1 MSLKSRFESRDP
13 LIEGLRAQK
22 IIQGD
27 VEVATAIAE
36 VGELVEFAPRQ
47 NLIVQGAADRDM
59 YFILA
64 GKASV
69 IVEGSRL
76 YPREKNWT
84 VGEMSALNPEIL
96 RSATL
101 EADET
106 TVAWKITH
114 EQLEIIAT
122 KRPRLWKLLAV
133 DLAGRLQQRNQFI
146 SRPNARPRV
155 FFICSAEAL
164 EIAECIRAGLDH
176 EDATIE
182 IWSDEQIFPAGSYP
196 IEALERAVDDADFG
210 IAIAQPDDLI
220 RSRHRQAGAHRPVD
234 PHRRPGRSGQGRGA
248 GRHRIRRLIDD
259 VSNLEIGRVGK
270 AHGLKGEVTAVITGV
285 GSSNTLCM
293 TPSMRKRIRLVSRR
307 GSR

>member
-1 MSLKSRFESRDP
+1 MSLKSRFENREA

-27 VEVATAIAE
+27 AEVVAGIAD
-36 VGELVEFAPRQ
+36 VGELVEFAPGQ
-47 NLIVQGAADRDM
+47 NLIVQGASDRDM

-69 IVEGSRL
+69 IVKGSRL

-114 EQLEIIAT
+114 EQLETIAT
-122 KRPRLWKLLAV
+122 KHPRLWKLLAV
-133 DLAGRLQQRNQFI
+133 DLAGRLEQRNQFI

-182 IWSDEQIFPAGSYP
+182 IWSDEQIFPAGGYP

-220 RSRHRQAGAHRPVD
+220 RSRHRQAAIPRDNVIFELGFFL
-234 PHRRPGRSGQGRGA
+234 S
-248 GRHRIRRLIDD
+248 RL
-259 VSNLEIGRVGK
+259 G
-270 AHGLKGEVTAVITGV
+270 
-285 GSSNTLCM
+285 
-293 TPSMRKRIRLVSRR
+293 RKRTVLLVPR
-307 GSR
+307 GESVQLPSDFKGLTPLDYKVASKEEKLSSALGPTIYRIKEILKEHGVRKAL

>member
-1 MSLKSRFESRDP
+1 MRFKSRFENRDA

-27 VEVATAIAE
+27 TEVATGIAE
-36 VGELVEFAPRQ
+36 VGELIEFAPGQ
-47 NLIVQGAADRDM
+47 KLIVQGAADRDM

-69 IVEGSRL
+69 IVKGSRL

-122 KRPRLWKLLAV
+122 KHPRLWKLLAV
-133 DLAGRLQQRNQFI
+133 DLAGRLEQRNQFI

-164 EIAECIRAGLDH
+164 EIAECIREGLDH

-220 RSRHRQAGAHRPVD
+220 RSRDRQGAVPRDNVIFEL
-234 PHRRPGRSGQGRGA
+234 GFFLS
-248 GRHRIRRLIDD
+248 RL
-259 VSNLEIGRVGK
+259 G
-270 AHGLKGEVTAVITGV
+270 
-285 GSSNTLCM
+285 
-293 TPSMRKRIRLVSRR
+293 RKRTLLLAPR
-307 GSR
+307 GPNVQLPSDFKGLTPLNYKVASEHEKLSTALGPTIYRIKEILKEHGVRKDL

>member
-1 MSLKSRFESRDP
+1 MSLKSRFENKDA
-13 LIEGLRAQK
+13 LVDGLRAQK

-27 VEVATAIAE
+27 ADIAAGIAD
-36 VGELVEFAPRQ
+36 VGELVEFSPGQ

-69 IVEGSRL
+69 IVKGSRL

-101 EADET
+101 EADEA

-114 EQLEIIAT
+114 EQLEVIAT
-122 KRPRLWKLLAV
+122 KHPRLWKLLAV
-133 DLAGRLQQRNQFI
+133 DLAGRLEQRNQFI
-146 SRPNARPRV
+146 SRPNAKPKI

-164 EIAECIRAGLDH
+164 EIAECIRAGLEH
-176 EDATIE
+176 EDATGD
-182 IWSDEQIFPAGSYP
+182 IWSDEQIFPAGGYP
-196 IEALERAVDDADFG
+196 IEALERAVNEADFG

-220 RSRHRQAGAHRPVD
+220 RSRHRQASVPRDNVIFELGFFMSRL
-234 PHRRPGRSGQGRGA
+234 GRKRTLLLVPRGE
-248 GRHRIRRLIDD
+248 D
-259 VSNLEIGRVGK
+259 VQLPSDFK
-270 AHGLKGEVTAVITGV
+270 GLTPLSYKV
-285 GSSNTLCM
+285 GSENERLASALGPTIYRIKGILKEHGV
-293 TPSMRKRIRLVSRR
+293 RKRL
-307 GSR
+307 

>member
-220 RSRHRQAGAHRPVD
+220 RSRHRQAAVPRDNVIFELGFFLSVLAANGPCCWF
-234 PHRRPGRSGQGRGA
+234 QGGP
-248 GRHRIRRLIDD
+248 
-259 VSNLEIGRVGK
+259 VSNYPPTSK
-270 AHGLKGEVTAVITGV
+270 ASRHLTTRWRASTK
-285 GSSNTLCM
+285 SFRP
-293 TPSMRKRIRLVSRR
+293 PSAPLSIASRKF
-307 GSR
+307 

>member
-1 MSLKSRFESRDP
+1 MSLKSRFEKREA

-27 VEVATAIAE
+27 VEIARGIAQ
-36 VGELVEFAPRQ
+36 VGELVEFAPGQ

-69 IVEGSRL
+69 IVKGSRL
-76 YPREKNWT
+76 YAREKNWT

-114 EQLEIIAT
+114 EQLELIAT
-122 KRPRLWKLLAV
+122 EHPRLWKLLAA
-133 DLAGRLQQRNQFI
+133 DLAGRLEQRNQFI

-182 IWSDEQIFPAGSYP
+182 IWSDEQIFPAGGYP

-220 RSRHRQAGAHRPVD
+220 RSRHRQAAVPRDNVIFELGFFL
-234 PHRRPGRSGQGRGA
+234 S
-248 GRHRIRRLIDD
+248 RL
-259 VSNLEIGRVGK
+259 G
-270 AHGLKGEVTAVITGV
+270 
-285 GSSNTLCM
+285 
-293 TPSMRKRIRLVSRR
+293 RKRTLLLVPR
-307 GSR
+307 GENVQLPSDFKGLTPLNYKVASEHEKLFTALGPTIYRIKEILKEHGVRKDL

>member
-1 MSLKSRFESRDP
+1 MSLKSRYENRDA

-27 VEVATAIAE
+27 AEVAAGIAE
-36 VGELVEFAPRQ
+36 VGELVEFAPGQ
-47 NLIVQGAADRDM
+47 NLIVQGASDREM

-69 IVEGSRL
+69 IVKGARL

-106 TVAWKITH
+106 TVTWKITH
-114 EQLEIIAT
+114 DQLEAIAT
-122 KRPRLWKLLAV
+122 KHPRLWKLLAV
-133 DLAGRLQQRNQFI
+133 DLAGRLEQRNQFI

-182 IWSDEQIFPAGSYP
+182 IWSDEQIFPAGGYP
-196 IEALERAVDDADFG
+196 IEALDRAVDDADFG
-210 IAIAQPDDLI
+210 IAIAQPDDLV
-220 RSRHRQAGAHRPVD
+220 RSRHRQAAVPRDNVIFELGFFL
-234 PHRRPGRSGQGRGA
+234 S
-248 GRHRIRRLIDD
+248 RL
-259 VSNLEIGRVGK
+259 G
-270 AHGLKGEVTAVITGV
+270 
-285 GSSNTLCM
+285 
-293 TPSMRKRIRLVSRR
+293 RKRTLLLVPR
-307 GSR
+307 GENVQLPSDFKGLTPLDYKVANKDEKLSSALGPTIYRIKQILKEQGVRKAL

>member
-1 MSLKSRFESRDP
+1 MSLKSRFENKDA
-13 LIEGLRAQK
+13 LIDGLRAQK

-27 VEVATAIAE
+27 TDVAAGIAD
-36 VGELVEFAPRQ
+36 VGELVEFSPGQ

-69 IVEGSRL
+69 IVKGSRL

-114 EQLEIIAT
+114 EQLEAIAT
-122 KRPRLWKLLAV
+122 KHPRLWKLLAV
-133 DLAGRLQQRNQFI
+133 DLAGRLEQRNQFI

-182 IWSDEQIFPAGSYP
+182 IWSDEQIFPAGGYP

-220 RSRHRQAGAHRPVD
+220 RSRHRQAAVPRDNVIFELGFFL
-234 PHRRPGRSGQGRGA
+234 S
-248 GRHRIRRLIDD
+248 RL
-259 VSNLEIGRVGK
+259 G
-270 AHGLKGEVTAVITGV
+270 
-285 GSSNTLCM
+285 
-293 TPSMRKRIRLVSRR
+293 RKRTLLLVPR
-307 GSR
+307 GENVQLPSDFKGLTPLNYKVASEHEKLSIALGPTIYRIKEILKEHGVRKDL

>member
-1 MSLKSRFESRDP
+1 MSLKSRFENREA

-27 VEVATAIAE
+27 AEVVAGIAD
-36 VGELVEFAPRQ
+36 VGELVEFAPGQ
-47 NLIVQGAADRDM
+47 NLIVQGASDRDM

-69 IVEGSRL
+69 IVKGSRL

-114 EQLEIIAT
+114 EQLETIAT
-122 KRPRLWKLLAV
+122 KHPRLWKLLAV
-133 DLAGRLQQRNQFI
+133 DMAGRLEQRNQFI

-176 EDATIE
+176 EDATFE
-182 IWSDEQIFPAGSYP
+182 IWSDEQIFPAGGYP

-220 RSRHRQAGAHRPVD
+220 RSRHRQAAVPRDNVIFELGFFL
-234 PHRRPGRSGQGRGA
+234 S
-248 GRHRIRRLIDD
+248 RL
-259 VSNLEIGRVGK
+259 G
-270 AHGLKGEVTAVITGV
+270 
-285 GSSNTLCM
+285 
-293 TPSMRKRIRLVSRR
+293 RKRTVLLVPR
-307 GSR
+307 GESVQLPSDFKGLTPLDYKVASKEEKLSSALGPTIYRIKEILKEHGVRKAL

>member
-1 MSLKSRFESRDP
+1 MSLKSRFESRDA

-22 IIQGD
+22 VIQGD
-27 VEVATAIAE
+27 VEVATGIAE
-36 VGELVEFAPRQ
+36 VGELVEFAPGQ
-47 NLIVQGAADRDM
+47 NLIVQGATDRDM

-69 IVEGSRL
+69 IVKGSRL
-76 YPREKNWT
+76 YPREKNLT

-122 KRPRLWKLLAV
+122 KHPRLWKLLAV
-133 DLAGRLQQRNQFI
+133 DLAGRLEQRNQLI
-146 SRPNARPRV
+146 SGPNARPRV

-164 EIAECIRAGLDH
+164 QIAECIRAGLDH

-220 RSRHRQAGAHRPVD
+220 RSRDRQAAV
-234 PHRRPGRSGQGRGA
+234 S
-248 GRHRIRRLIDD
+248 RL
-259 VSNLEIGRVGK
+259 G
-270 AHGLKGEVTAVITGV
+270 
-285 GSSNTLCM
+285 
-293 TPSMRKRIRLVSRR
+293 RKRTLLLVPKESNVQLPSDFKGLTPLNYKAASKHENLSTALGPTIYRIKEILKEHGVR
-307 GSR
+307 KDL

>member
-1 MSLKSRFESRDP
+1 MSLKSRFENREA

-27 VEVATAIAE
+27 AEVVAGIAD
-36 VGELVEFAPRQ
+36 VGELVEFAPGQ

-69 IVEGSRL
+69 IVKGSRL

-122 KRPRLWKLLAV
+122 KHPRLWKLLAV
-133 DLAGRLQQRNQFI
+133 DLAGRLEQRNQFI
-146 SRPNARPRV
+146 SRPNVRPRV

-182 IWSDEQIFPAGSYP
+182 IWSDEQIFPAGGYP

-220 RSRHRQAGAHRPVD
+220 RSRHRQAAVPRDNVIFELGFFL
-234 PHRRPGRSGQGRGA
+234 S
-248 GRHRIRRLIDD
+248 RL
-259 VSNLEIGRVGK
+259 G
-270 AHGLKGEVTAVITGV
+270 
-285 GSSNTLCM
+285 
-293 TPSMRKRIRLVSRR
+293 RKRTVLLVPR
-307 GSR
+307 GESVQLPSDFKGLTPLDYKVASKEEKLSSALGPTIYRIKEILKEHGVRKAL

>member
-1 MSLKSRFESRDP
+1 MSLKSRFENREA

-27 VEVATAIAE
+27 AEVVAGIAD
-36 VGELVEFAPRQ
+36 VGELVEFAPGQ
-47 NLIVQGAADRDM
+47 NLIVQGASDRDM

-69 IVEGSRL
+69 IVKGSRL

-114 EQLEIIAT
+114 EQLETIAT
-122 KRPRLWKLLAV
+122 KHPRLWKLLAV
-133 DLAGRLQQRNQFI
+133 DLAGRLEQRNQFI

-182 IWSDEQIFPAGSYP
+182 IWSDEQIFPAGGYP

-220 RSRHRQAGAHRPVD
+220 RSRHRQAAVPRDNVIFELGFFL
-234 PHRRPGRSGQGRGA
+234 S
-248 GRHRIRRLIDD
+248 RL
-259 VSNLEIGRVGK
+259 G
-270 AHGLKGEVTAVITGV
+270 
-285 GSSNTLCM
+285 
-293 TPSMRKRIRLVSRR
+293 RKRTVLLVPR
-307 GSR
+307 GESVQLPSDFKGLTPLDYKVASKEEKLSSALGPTIYRIKEILKEHGVRKAL

>member
-1 MSLKSRFESRDP
+1 MSLKSRFESRDA

-27 VEVATAIAE
+27 AEVATGIAE
-36 VGELVEFAPRQ
+36 VGELIEFAPGQ

-69 IVEGSRL
+69 IVKGSRL

-122 KRPRLWKLLAV
+122 KHPRLWKLLAV
-133 DLAGRLQQRNQFI
+133 DLAGRLEQRNQFI

-220 RSRHRQAGAHRPVD
+220 RSRDRQAAVPRDNVIFELGFFL
-234 PHRRPGRSGQGRGA
+234 S
-248 GRHRIRRLIDD
+248 RL
-259 VSNLEIGRVGK
+259 G
-270 AHGLKGEVTAVITGV
+270 
-285 GSSNTLCM
+285 
-293 TPSMRKRIRLVSRR
+293 RKRTLLLVPR
-307 GSR
+307 GSNVQLPSDFKGLTPLNYKVASEYEKLSTALGPTIYRIKEILKEHGVRKDL